1 MPQTDAAA
9 KVIAGL
15 VLCLSGFGAAA
26 AVEDPFGW
34 EKSGFVIQGQEHYW
48 STKVSQRRG
57 VVGLDEVSLVE
68 LSRLARPAVMKAGQG
83 ANITVYAIAHHR
95 VYNCSS
101 GAYRTLSLYV
111 ITSPDVLAGTA
122 RQNKVSFEPDSPD
135 GRGTAKTG
143 SPERRFLDEMCSR

>member
-15 VLCLSGFGAAA
+15 VVCLSAFGAAA

-34 EKSGFVIQGQEHYW
+34 KRSGFVIQGQEHYW
-48 STKVSQRRG
+48 ATKISQRRG
-57 VVGLDEVSLVE
+57 VVGLDDVSLVE
-68 LSRLARPAVMKAGQG
+68 LSRLAKPAVMKAGPSG
-83 ANITVYAIAHHR
+83 DITVYAIAHHR
-95 VYNCSS
+95 VYNCAS

-122 RQNKVSFEPDSPD
+122 RQQKVSFEPDSPD
-135 GRGTAKTG
+135 GHGIAKAG